1 MLNTVKSI
9 SISGSSIIDGKTAAS
24 MSATIPA
31 GGNVSI
37 STYIQD
43 RELYDANKT
52 EVHADI
58 ATFNTLVYETEV

>member
-1 MLNTVKSI
+1 MLNTAKSI
-9 SISGSSIIDGKTAAS
+9 SISGTSIIDGKPAAS

-37 STYIQD
+37 NTYIQD

-52 EVHADI
+52 EIQTDI
-58 ATFNTLVYETEV
+58 AEFNALVYETEV